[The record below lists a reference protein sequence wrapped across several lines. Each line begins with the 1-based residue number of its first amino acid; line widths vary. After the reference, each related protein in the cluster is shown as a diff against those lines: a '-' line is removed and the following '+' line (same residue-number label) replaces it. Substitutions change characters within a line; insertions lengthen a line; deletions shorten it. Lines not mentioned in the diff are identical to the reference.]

1 MSTITLHF
9 DRLSN
14 AKKRYI
20 VSQKKKY
27 IKKMNSY
34 FVFYHVLR
42 YYGVHK
48 KALYVGYIGSRAEN
62 KAKKDVPKKRP

>member
-1 MSTITLHF
+1 
-9 DRLSN
+9 
-14 AKKRYI
+14 
-20 VSQKKKY
+20 
-27 IKKMNSY
+27 MNSY